1 MRENLARL
9 LLRVRRYEQQIW
21 STQNLVGKADIIIDF
36 RGGISS
42 ISLLKTTQVFQKMK
56 PFEIMEI
63 RGFDPDTG
71 QDLFKVLPESSYE
84 VIAMESGDECTCHQ
98 VRIRKRP

>member
-1 MRENLARL
+1 MLDKTD
-9 LLRVRRYEQQIW
+9 V
-21 STQNLVGKADIIIDF
+21 IIDF
-36 RGGISS
+36 SGGISS

-63 RGFDPDTG
+63 HGVAPDTG
-71 QDLFKVLPESSYE
+71 QDLLKVLPESSYE
-84 VIAMESGDECTCHQ
+84 VISMEGGEESTCRK